1 MKVVAEGSDE
11 GGYIEDM
18 VPAIVAELSVGALG
32 SRQLVEDE
40 IDLMFRT
47 MREFHS
53 MEPDQVLILSSAIS
67 ARASEMSVHL
77 HRLENKHREWRQIR
91 TMQVNVV
98 LAELDRQ
105 FKDHSRLIE
114 VRRQDLELN
123 R

>member
-1 MKVVAEGSDE
+1 LKVVAEGSDE

-18 VPAIVAELSVGALG
+18 VPAIVAELSAGALG

-47 MREFHS
+47 IREFHS

-114 VRRQDLELN
+114 VRRQDLELI

>member
-1 MKVVAEGSDE
+1 MKVVAEGTDE

-18 VPAIVAELSVGALG
+18 VPAVVAALSIGVLV
-32 SRQLVEDE
+32 SRQHVEDE
-40 IDLMFRT
+40 IDLMLRT
-47 MREFHS
+47 MREFHG
-53 MEPDQVLILSSAIS
+53 MEPDQVLMMSSALS
-67 ARASEMSVHL
+67 ARASEMAVHL
-77 HRLENKHREWRQIR
+77 QRLENKHREWRQLR

-105 FKDHSRLIE
+105 FKQHSRLVE